1 MADAV
6 RADVSVLV
14 IVANGDEGEV
24 DGAAGIAAW
33 CGGNVANAS
42 THSWTTCTH
51 KHGQSVNQEVGQLIG
66 SLQKSETRV
75 TAASASVLK
84 QEPNSYKVLFVHSC
98 KHRT

>member
-6 RADVSVLV
+6 RADVSFLVV

-33 CGGNVANAS
+33 CGGNVADAS

-51 KHGQSVNQEVGQLIG
+51 KHGQSVNLEVGQLMG
-66 SLQKSETRV
+66 SWQKSETRV
-75 TAASASVLK
+75 TASASVLK
-84 QEPNSYKVLFVHSC
+84 RE
-98 KHRT
+98 

>member
-6 RADVSVLV
+6 RADVSVLVV

-75 TAASASVLK
+75 TASASVLK